1 MPHQVFYVR
10 PYNPLHEFA
19 TLAIICT
26 AFTCING
33 YTTCHPVSSIS
44 FTLNL
49 VNGFLGGGAVGLCL
63 CNISFEPTMTW
74 TTEKRVGGS
83 CVDIEAVGDGDSAGA
98 GAGGGS
104 LSGGNSGSGRIVKVK
119 RPIFGFKRFER
130 TFETEDEVWR
140 DGFRYEKAFV
150 RI

>member
-1 MPHQVFYVR
+1 
-10 PYNPLHEFA
+10 
-19 TLAIICT
+19 
-26 AFTCING
+26 
-33 YTTCHPVSSIS
+33 
-44 FTLNL
+44 
-49 VNGFLGGGAVGLCL
+49 
-63 CNISFEPTMTW
+63 MTW